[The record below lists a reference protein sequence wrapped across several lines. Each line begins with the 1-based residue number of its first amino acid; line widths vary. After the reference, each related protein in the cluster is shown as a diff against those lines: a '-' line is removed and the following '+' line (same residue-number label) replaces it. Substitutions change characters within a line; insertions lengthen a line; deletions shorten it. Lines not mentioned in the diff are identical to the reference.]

1 MPRPKGGYILPDGT
15 AIPGTTTILNRFKDS
30 GGLIYWAWQQGKEGK
45 DFREEKDKA
54 ASAGTLAHAMV
65 EAYLREEDPESVIT
79 GPPEVAEKARQGFA
93 NWLVWK
99 RQSAL
104 HIIAWEKPMICVHH
118 RYGGT
123 PDHLVNDDPLSIALM
138 DIKCARGIYVENLL
152 QLAAYG
158 HLFEDAGAAIKGY
171 HLGRF
176 SPEQADFSHHF
187 FADLKDAFEMFLLLR
202 QAYDLD
208 KRLKARV

>member
-1 MPRPKGGYILPDGT
+1 MSFNEADVQRAMK
-15 AIPGTTTILNRFKDS
+15 N
-30 GGLIYWAWQQGKEGK
+30 LIAPNTRK
-45 DFREEKDKA
+45 DFVSGKSVKNIKVSGNDVSLDIMLGYPAQSVWGEIR
-54 ASAGTLAHAMV
+54 AMV
-65 EAYLREEDPESVIT
+65 EAHLREEDPESVIT
-79 GPPEVAEKARQGFA
+79 GPPEGAEKARQGFA

-104 HIIAWEKPMICVHH
+104 HIIAWEKPMLCLHH

-123 PDHLVNDDPLSIALM
+123 PDHLLNNDPLSIALM

-187 FADLKDAFEMFLLLR
+187 FADLKDAFEMFVLLR